1 MLYNY
6 RTIELSH
13 YKTNHM
19 ELDNLVAYIARALVE
34 HPDQVEVNSDERGGA
49 ITLELTVAQGDM
61 GRVIGK
67 GGRIANAMRTLVRV
81 AAMREGKRVSLDVV
95 TRVPGA

>member
-1 MLYNY
+1 
-6 RTIELSH
+6 
-13 YKTNHM
+13 M

-34 HPDQVEVNSDERGGA
+34 HPDQVEVNADERGGA
-49 ITLELTVAQGDM
+49 ITLELYVAQGDM